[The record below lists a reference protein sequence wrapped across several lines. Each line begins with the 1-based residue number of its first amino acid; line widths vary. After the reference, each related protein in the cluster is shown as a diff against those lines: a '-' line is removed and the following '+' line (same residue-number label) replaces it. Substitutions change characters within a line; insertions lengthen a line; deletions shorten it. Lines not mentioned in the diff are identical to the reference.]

1 MRSSYIAFNGAVAG
15 AAAPTATATGTAI
28 KTHLQ
33 LLPIRPLR
41 ILEWGISFDGSAAA
55 APIRCE
61 LIHTTTVA
69 ATVLAH
75 VAAGVPAFNDPG
87 LAAIGANDMT
97 LSTTG
102 TGYNA
107 SAEGSVTGNT
117 RMGDLQFIAPT
128 NQYVKQWP
136 LGEEWQVPA
145 LGIVR
150 VRTTSVASVNCY
162 CYVVFN
168 I

>member
-1 MRSSYIAFNGAVAG
+1 MRSSYITFNGAVAG
-15 AAAPTATATGTAI
+15 AAAPVATATGTAI

-33 LLPIRPLR
+33 LLPVRPIR

-69 ATVLAH
+69 ATVTAH
-75 VAAGVPAFNDPG
+75 AAAGVAAFNDPG

-97 LSTTG
+97 LSTAG

-107 SAEGSVTGNT
+107 SAEGTVTGST

-128 NQYVKQWP
+128 NQYVKQFP
-136 LGEEWQVPA
+136 LGEEFQVPA
-145 LGIVR
+145 AGILR
-150 VRTTSVASVNCY
+150 IRTTSVASVNCY
-162 CYVVFN
+162 CYIVFN
-168 I
+168 L